1 MNFEKMNQTPNSS
14 LPLQGEV
21 IDVTPINVEETKAI
35 VLAKA
40 SENRT
45 EILALTDKLDL
56 TDTRTLVTFGKE
68 AADEIS
74 KCSDTILNSVEM
86 DKIEGAGQLMKS
98 LTVIMDKFD
107 VKELSEEKNGFLSKI
122 FGNAKTQLDKILNKY
137 NTMGGEVEKIY
148 IELKRYE
155 QEIAESNNRLEDLYN
170 TNMEY
175 YKLLA
180 KYILAGEEGC
190 RQIDEYRK
198 GVQVQYDQTGDH
210 ALSMQLQNLDMGK
223 QMLEQRVQDLRIA
236 ENVALQTIPMLKAM
250 EYSNLNLSRKIN
262 SAFIITLPVF
272 KQSLAQAVLLKR
284 QKVQADAMA
293 ALDAKTN
300 EMLLKNAQNTV
311 EQTKLTTQLAS
322 GSSVKMETLEQTW
335 RTIMQGIEDTQK
347 IQEQASQQRI
357 VDAQKLQALKGE
369 FNQKLLNA

>member
-1 MNFEKMNQTPNSS
+1 
-14 LPLQGEV
+14 
-21 IDVTPINVEETKAI
+21 
-35 VLAKA
+35 
-40 SENRT
+40 
-45 EILALTDKLDL
+45 
-56 TDTRTLVTFGKE
+56 
-68 AADEIS
+68 
-74 KCSDTILNSVEM
+74 
-86 DKIEGAGQLMKS
+86 
-98 LTVIMDKFD
+98 
-107 VKELSEEKNGFLSKI
+107 
-122 FGNAKTQLDKILNKY
+122 
-137 NTMGGEVEKIY
+137 
-148 IELKRYE
+148 
-155 QEIAESNNRLEDLYN
+155 
-170 TNMEY
+170 
-175 YKLLA
+175 
-180 KYILAGEEGC
+180 
-190 RQIDEYRK
+190 
-198 GVQVQYDQTGDH
+198 
-210 ALSMQLQNLDMGK
+210 
-223 QMLEQRVQDLRIA
+223 MLEQRVQDLRIA

-357 VDAQKLQALKGE
+357 IDAQKLQALKGE